1 MKFLRQKK
9 QETKKAVRSAPS
21 MGATPNIEPLSISV
35 ASVLAARNYFEVIG
49 LEPSRCCGTEL
60 KSAYKKT
67 ALKVHPDKCEDS
79 RAIEAFRRLQEAFKV
94 LSDPMLHARYTQ
106 HLASAETR
114 AAAGRAHARSAAYA
128 QRAKMSRDE
137 LERQVREMMAR
148 QSKQQPMASSEAARK
163 AAEQRVARERERQQ
177 RLEREEKQ
185 RQQDAMKRRAE
196 AEKALNSARN
206 RTPRTP
212 KPKAEEV
219 LDPEAIRVAKER
231 ERRRAA
237 SMGFLSDQ
245 MGWARATN
253 REDAGSARGSGQQ
266 GSTRRSS
273 SPGSDSARSPGR
285 QRPSSARSPVAES
298 PFGELRSLRRAQTE
312 RALNRPVP
320 ASSYLP
326 RFMHAKP
333 TSTVAVSATACQ
345 QVPTV
350 CQQV

>member
-1 MKFLRQKK
+1 M
-9 QETKKAVRSAPS
+9 
-21 MGATPNIEPLSISV
+21 
-35 ASVLAARNYFEVIG
+35 
-49 LEPSRCCGTEL
+49 
-60 KSAYKKT
+60 
-67 ALKVHPDKCEDS
+67 
-79 RAIEAFRRLQEAFKV
+79 
-94 LSDPMLHARYTQ
+94 
-106 HLASAETR
+106 
-114 AAAGRAHARSAAYA
+114 
-128 QRAKMSRDE
+128 
-137 LERQVREMMAR
+137 
-148 QSKQQPMASSEAARK
+148 
-163 AAEQRVARERERQQ
+163 ARERERQQ
-177 RLEREEKQ
+177 RLEREEKH
-185 RQQDAMKRRAE
+185 RQQDAMRRRAE